1 MISRVTVVARNIATG
16 SVNKVHDGAVARQ
29 LGYAGALV
37 PGVELFEHLARMPLA
52 HFGPDWFERGEL
64 SARFRRP
71 VYEGAPVVVTALE
84 RGDRLELSAEV
95 GGVQCVE
102 GVAWLPAQDSS
113 PAVGL
118 QPVPPPPGL
127 LPSAGE
133 ESLAPGVR
141 LTIAPRQISRAD
153 STAYLAAVDEG
164 DSLYAEHGIVPPG
177 LLLRLCHRLVD
188 ENVVLGP
195 WIHTWSRLRSLAP
208 ARVDSRFT
216 AIATVKRNEVR
227 KGHHYVELDALL
239 VANDEPV
246 AAVTHEAIYRLRS
259 EGRSDEPLQ
268 DSDEQNAQ
276 CA

>member
-1 MISRVTVVARNIATG
+1 M
-16 SVNKVHDGAVARQ
+16 ARQ
-29 LGYAGALV
+29 LGYSGALV
-37 PGVELFEHLARMPLA
+37 PGVELFEHLARVPLA

-95 GGVQCVE
+95 DGVQCVE
-102 GVAWLPAQDSS
+102 GVASLPAQDSS
-113 PAVGL
+113 PPAGL
-118 QPVPPPPGL
+118 QPVPPPPPGL
-127 LPSAGE
+127 LPPADE

-141 LTIAPRQISRAD
+141 LSIGPRQISRAD
-153 STAYLAAVDEG
+153 SAAYLAAVDEG

-216 AIATVKRNEVR
+216 ALATVKRNEVR
-227 KGHHYVELDALL
+227 KGHHYVELDAFL
-239 VANDEPV
+239 VANGEPV
-246 AAVTHEAIYRLRS
+246 AAVAHEAIYRLRS
-259 EGRSDEPLQ
+259 AERSDGQ
-268 DSDEQNAQ
+268 
-276 CA
+276 